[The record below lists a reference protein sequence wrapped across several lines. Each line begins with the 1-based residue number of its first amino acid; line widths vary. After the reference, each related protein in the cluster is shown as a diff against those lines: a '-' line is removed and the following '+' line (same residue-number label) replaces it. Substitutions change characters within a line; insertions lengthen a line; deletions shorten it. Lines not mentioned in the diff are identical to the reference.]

1 MGHGPVRNI
10 EARNHPL
17 LKGREMSDPTN
28 RAHTPPSITGRRRR
42 FNGAHPY
49 PALPQS
55 RLPLLRGMLWL
66 TWAACLAIVDTVLE
80 LVPGTTR
87 SRRRKSNCGASEP
100 TAVPRRPRLP
110 SLTPTG

>member
-1 MGHGPVRNI
+1 
-10 EARNHPL
+10 
-17 LKGREMSDPTN
+17 MSDPTN
-28 RAHTPPSITGRRRR
+28 RSHTPPSVTGRRRR
-42 FNGAHPY
+42 FTGAHPY

-66 TWAACLAIVDTVLE
+66 TWAACLAIVDSVLE

-87 SRRRKSNCGASEP
+87 SRRRKRNRGASEP
-100 TAVPRRPRLP
+100 AAVPRSPRLP